1 MKLYNFIYTV
11 KLAGNVDEIFITL
24 ASYLVL
30 ILEKL
35 DKMNSDRFFKFVNIS
50 FSMI

>member
-11 KLAGNVDEIFITL
+11 KLAENVDEIFITL
-24 ASYLVL
+24 ASYLAL

-35 DKMNSDRFFKFVNIS
+35 DKIHVNE
-50 FSMI
+50 F